1 MIISTRESKEVREKV
16 IRLGVSQISGA
27 SRTSVGGYAEGG
39 EEENSQQFDVSDQ
52 RTLDEVVGWLME
64 IGYIPSF
71 CTACY
76 REGRTGD
83 RFMALCKNRQIQNCC
98 HPNALMTL
106 KEFLMDYASDHTKE
120 LGEKMI
126 AEELNNIPNEKVRQL
141 CKEHL
146 IDISNNKR
154 DFRF

>member
-1 MIISTRESKEVREKV
+1 
-16 IRLGVSQISGA
+16 
-27 SRTSVGGYAEGG
+27 
-39 EEENSQQFDVSDQ
+39 
-52 RTLDEVVGWLME
+52 
-64 IGYIPSF
+64 
-71 CTACY
+71 
-76 REGRTGD
+76 
-83 RFMALCKNRQIQNCC
+83 
-98 HPNALMTL
+98 MTL